1 MEIRSSPQQQKT
13 KQLSS
18 TRKRWHATGK
28 GTEYED
34 PGQLTDG
41 GPGAYNRTYY
51 VMVTMRNGFVAKVKE
66 EKTMNLYFPDAW
78 MEQAQRVFERA
89 FMYQHPGAGEPLT
102 PGWCS
107 YFCGLTGDLAGGY
120 HYIVGRSL
128 VNAGFR
134 QNVPAWVYT
143 HTYNPYMERGGK

>member
-1 MEIRSSPQQQKT
+1 
-13 KQLSS
+13 
-18 TRKRWHATGK
+18 
-28 GTEYED
+28 
-34 PGQLTDG
+34 
-41 GPGAYNRTYY
+41 
-51 VMVTMRNGFVAKVKE
+51 MRNGFVATVKK

-89 FMYQHPGAGEPLT
+89 LVYQHTGAGEPLT

-107 YFCGLTGDLAGGY
+107 YFRGLIGDLADEY
-120 HYIVGRSL
+120 HYIVGRSQ

-143 HTYNPYMERGGK
+143 HTHNPYTERGGK

>member
-1 MEIRSSPQQQKT
+1 
-13 KQLSS
+13 
-18 TRKRWHATGK
+18 
-28 GTEYED
+28 
-34 PGQLTDG
+34 
-41 GPGAYNRTYY
+41 
-51 VMVTMRNGFVAKVKE
+51 MRNGFVATVKE

-89 FMYQHPGAGEPLT
+89 LVYQHTGAGEPLT

-107 YFCGLTGDLAGGY
+107 YFWGLTGDLADEY

-134 QNVPAWVYT
+134 QNIPAWVYT
-143 HTYNPYMERGGK
+143 HTHNPYTERGGK